1 MDTITQPGPA
11 EDAMTSLARPGSR
24 PAPQFP
30 TPIRVNGRLFFSRI
44 ALERHKAELL
54 AWATGGEAVLSAVP
68 AVDFSSRRQRQPA
81 SSASIAGRFPAV
93 SGLPRL
99 CRLRR
104 RERKEKPD
112 RW

>member
-68 AVDFSSRRQRQPA
+68 AVDSFVPAPKAATEFGFHRRTLSRRLRATAALPA
-81 SSASIAGRFPAV
+81 PTA
-93 SGLPRL
+93 
-99 CRLRR
+99 
-104 RERKEKPD
+104 
-112 RW
+112 